1 LVLWAASTERF
12 ELANVGSDALELALL
27 RAGLHANIDT
37 RHKTSAKQK
46 QINGEKVAGSTSTFS
61 AWSL

>member
-1 LVLWAASTERF
+1 MVLWAASTGRF
-12 ELANVGSDALELALL
+12 ELANVGSDALELAL

-37 RHKTSAKQK
+37 RHKTSTKQK